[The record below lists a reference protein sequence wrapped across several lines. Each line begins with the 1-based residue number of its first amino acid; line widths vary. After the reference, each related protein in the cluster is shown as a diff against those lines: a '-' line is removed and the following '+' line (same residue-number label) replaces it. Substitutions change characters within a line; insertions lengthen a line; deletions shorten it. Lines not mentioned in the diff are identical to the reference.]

1 MRRELCGRFAKVSW
15 YSVVMHGFHQQ
26 CIGKPKKLARLGMIG
41 YWAMFFFVCQFHA
54 LHRQTYYTVRRISLE
69 NRWNQSLKMHTAA
82 HAPHG
87 TYACTHTHTHLN
99 TRLKV
104 SIVLG
109 HGDTSWIVM
118 SCHDSS
124 GVSWDV
130 LACFSVSC
138 WRFGY
143 IWLSPCAGSTHE
155 RFELYNTKPWWK
167 ALPRSHLEMWWK
179 IWKIWNIWKLINR

>member
-41 YWAMFFFVCQFHA
+41 LCVFFVCQFHA

-69 NRWNQSLKMHTAA
+69 NRWRSIQQRTPHMALMHV
-82 HAPHG
+82 
-87 TYACTHTHTHLN
+87 HTH

-104 SIVLG
+104 WIVLDL
-109 HGDTSWIVM
+109 GDTSWIVM

-138 WRFGY
+138 WRFGE
-143 IWLSPCAGSTHE
+143 ISLSPCAGSTHE

-179 IWKIWNIWKLINR
+179 IWKLIDVDW

>member
-1 MRRELCGRFAKVSW
+1 
-15 YSVVMHGFHQQ
+15 MHGFHQQ

-41 YWAMFFFVCQFHA
+41 LCVFFCLPVSCTT
-54 LHRQTYYTVRRISLE
+54 QTDILYSPPHKSWEQVESELE
-69 NRWNQSLKMHTAA
+69 DPYSSARPTWHLCM
-82 HAPHG
+82 
-87 TYACTHTHTHLN
+87 YTHTHTH

-104 SIVLG
+104 WIVLDL
-109 HGDTSWIVM
+109 GDTSWIVM

-130 LACFSVSC
+130 LACFNVSC
-138 WRFGY
+138 WRFGE
-143 IWLSPCAGSTHE
+143 ISLSPCAGSTHE

-179 IWKIWNIWKLINR
+179 IWKLIDVDR